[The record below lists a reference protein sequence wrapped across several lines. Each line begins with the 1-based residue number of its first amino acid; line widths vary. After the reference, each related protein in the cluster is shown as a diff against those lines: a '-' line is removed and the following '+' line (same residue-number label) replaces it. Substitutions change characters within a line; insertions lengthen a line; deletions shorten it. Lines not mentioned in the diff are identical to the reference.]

1 MQENYWNIY
10 AISYTKWLVECK
22 EKIGIFS
29 WSIFFKSLFSCS
41 ASVFSRP
48 QEDGA
53 LFELKEQGKQISRN
67 IDAYQTRWMQNFWLK
82 IRVRVPFTIKG
93 GAFTPPG
100 DARGEK
106 GEMGSWAK
114 CINLGN
120 FDITTLQQKNTH
132 LLKLVVCWNDPHS
145 FS

>member
-1 MQENYWNIY
+1 M
-10 AISYTKWLVECK
+10 ISRVQGKNRYFFLQH
-22 EKIGIFS
+22 IFL
-29 WSIFFKSLFSCS
+29 SLFSCS

-67 IDAYQTRWMQNFWLK
+67 IDAYQIRWMQNFWLK

-100 DARGEK
+100 DAEGEK
-106 GEMGSWAK
+106 GEMGS
-114 CINLGN
+114 
-120 FDITTLQQKNTH
+120 
-132 LLKLVVCWNDPHS
+132 
-145 FS
+145 